1 MTRPDGST
9 LVFSSDRHTKSPRE
23 FNVFIADWVP
33 VLTRGI
39 EAMSREERARR
50 KPPSLRMRDR
60 QKIWK
65 VVPKL
70 RKIKPTRP
78 RG

>member
-1 MTRPDGST
+1 MEHHH
-9 LVFSSDRHTKSPRE
+9 LLW
-23 FNVFIADWVP
+23 I
-33 VLTRGI
+33 LTRGI

-70 RKIKPTRP
+70 RKIKPARP